1 MIYYALTT
9 YHVLCC
15 VLHKMTVHPDEKA
28 VLLLSNIHKN
38 SVAYLNRYRES
49 GIFDRVEILD
59 ELSVLEHQ
67 KYLERKKVPTGLIL
81 SACCHRMEKLLGEL
95 GIALK
100 QEERYLCPDHFPFGW
115 LVIRSKL
122 PYHCFE
128 EGSGVLSDRE
138 FALNNMKR
146 NRTQYKL
153 CFSLG
158 CFGDNEFASEILA
171 DAAKQKPGYENPKMT
186 DFSVDRILEAMEPEE
201 RNRVLRFFGG
211 GEILHL
217 QKNSSLL
224 LTQHMANLGL
234 MSLPEQH
241 RLYTLF
247 ADYLFAPGSQLVIK
261 PHPDDIAGT
270 YRQVFGEAVTILPFA
285 MPSELMKY
293 NIEGRFQKAA
303 AAYSTSVRSMSHI
316 SDETLCFDSRILQDW
331 KYLPEYDCAVRFLQA
346 AGIDSAVTDGDELLL
361 HQLSRMSGTPVSF
374 SHEEIESEPSS
385 QAVVISDLTPPESE
399 TDPIDRAEQIAAF
412 LTRTQARVVVFCQEQ
427 KACSFFTGKN
437 QEVFQYLRP
446 ITLYMGNETHQIM
459 IYTKE
464 PSIME
469 TAETFH
475 CEKEL
480 PYTGVTIRMDGISAS
495 EAEKIRL
502 LEGVLAATEKR
513 LNSYIAERKKANS

>member
-1 MIYYALTT
+1 M
-9 YHVLCC
+9 
-15 VLHKMTVHPDEKA
+15 
-28 VLLLSNIHKN
+28 
-38 SVAYLNRYRES
+38 
-49 GIFDRVEILD
+49 
-59 ELSVLEHQ
+59 
-67 KYLERKKVPTGLIL
+67 
-81 SACCHRMEKLLGEL
+81 
-95 GIALK
+95 
-100 QEERYLCPDHFPFGW
+100 
-115 LVIRSKL
+115 
-122 PYHCFE
+122 
-128 EGSGVLSDRE
+128 
-138 FALNNMKR
+138 
-146 NRTQYKL
+146 
-153 CFSLG
+153 
-158 CFGDNEFASEILA
+158 
-171 DAAKQKPGYENPKMT
+171 
-186 DFSVDRILEAMEPEE
+186 
-201 RNRVLRFFGG
+201 
-211 GEILHL
+211 
-217 QKNSSLL
+217 
-224 LTQHMANLGL
+224 
-234 MSLPEQH
+234 
-241 RLYTLF
+241 
-247 ADYLFAPGSQLVIK
+247 
-261 PHPDDIAGT
+261 
-270 YRQVFGEAVTILPFA
+270 
-285 MPSELMKY
+285 
-293 NIEGRFQKAA
+293 
-303 AAYSTSVRSMSHI
+303 
-316 SDETLCFDSRILQDW
+316 
-331 KYLPEYDCAVRFLQA
+331 RFLQA